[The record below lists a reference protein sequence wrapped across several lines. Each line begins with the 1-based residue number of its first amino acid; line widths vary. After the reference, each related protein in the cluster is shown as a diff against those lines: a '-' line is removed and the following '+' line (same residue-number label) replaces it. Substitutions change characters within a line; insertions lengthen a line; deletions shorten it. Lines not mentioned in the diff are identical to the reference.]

1 MASKNDTI
9 TRRQIIRTKEADADA
24 LDRIRQALERA
35 VEDEMGAL
43 SSMTQL
49 RVERMRTDLRLLA
62 EVKRDV
68 ADEERKRL

>member
-9 TRRQIIRTKEADADA
+9 TRKQIIRTKEADADA
-24 LDRIRQALERA
+24 LDRIRAALERA
-35 VEDEMGAL
+35 VEDELGGM

-62 EVKRDV
+62 EVKRDM